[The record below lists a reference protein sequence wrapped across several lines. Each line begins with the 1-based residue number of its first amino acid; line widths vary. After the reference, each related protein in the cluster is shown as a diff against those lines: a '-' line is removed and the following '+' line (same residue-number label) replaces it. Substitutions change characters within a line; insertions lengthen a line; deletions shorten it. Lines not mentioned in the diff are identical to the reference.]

1 MTCLHVVGNALQKAG
16 IEMPDNPLA
25 TVIGFDHI
33 NIKSRAMQQ
42 SIDFYTEVIGLRLVR
57 LDRDAGGEIRF
68 AALRVGDGL
77 IDIQP
82 DDSDDWGAERTG
94 LNHLALLIE
103 PDDLDVVAKRCRNL
117 GIPITEG
124 PVARQGAY
132 GMGQALYIQDP
143 DGHGIELKHYGQPVG
158 VREG

>member
-1 MTCLHVVGNALQKAG
+1 
-16 IEMPDNPLA
+16 MPSTGPIA

-33 NIKSRAMQQ
+33 NIKSRDIQR
-42 SIDFYTEVIGLRLVR
+42 SIDFYTKVIGLRLVR
-57 LDRDAGGEIRF
+57 LDHNSAGEIRF
-68 AALRVGDGL
+68 AALRVGDAL

-82 DDSDDWGAERTG
+82 NDSADWDADRTG
-94 LNHLALLIE
+94 LNHMALLIE
-103 PDDLDVVAKRCRNL
+103 PTNLAEIAERCREL

-143 DGHGIELKHYGQPVG
+143 DGHGIELKHYEQPEG
-158 VREG
+158 VSGA

>member
-1 MTCLHVVGNALQKAG
+1 MSANA
-16 IEMPDNPLA
+16 PLA

-33 NIKSRAMQQ
+33 NIKSRDIQT
-42 SIDFYTEVIGLRLVR
+42 SIDFYTGVLGLRLVR
-57 LDRDAGGEIRF
+57 LDRNDNGEIRF

-82 DDSDDWGAERTG
+82 NASDDWDADRTG
-94 LNHLALLIE
+94 LNHMALLIE
-103 PDDLDVVAKRCRNL
+103 PGDLLAIAERCRQLN
-117 GIPITEG
+117 IPITEG

-143 DGHGIELKHYGQPVG
+143 DGHGVELKHYEQP
-158 VREG
+158 EWPS